1 MPLRIARSLRPTR
14 AIGIVTFALAFTTLA
29 IYLIF
34 DFYLSS
40 VGEEIVGS
48 WLQSETVAIQEGNL
62 LTTITKNQRVLM
74 SSQFVKGVVLL
85 DTSTTPPQRLIEFGS
100 SISTF
105 ESQDIEPGKI
115 KVTDSGFLDK
125 KTFYRISHRPELL
138 LIFDIHS
145 SFLVK
150 AFAGTVLLFVGFV
163 LVLFFSIKRVEGREY
178 RRREKFIKDA
188 LSELVESE
196 RSPLIIRQEFPFLA
210 EWWNAK
216 RKEIDLSRKHAV
228 ENESKIMFGEMAAR
242 VAHDIRS
249 PLNTLKVVSDS
260 TVGMPD
266 ATRLLLDRAIQRIRE
281 VASGLVDKNKALM
294 AREASAKAPSPTLIF
309 PVIHEVFEEKRLQY
323 SSEMINFRIQLL
335 PDARMIFAAIQE
347 DELKRTLSNLIDNSV
362 EAKADSV
369 FLKIFVEERN
379 VIVSVQDSGS
389 GIPNEALQKIGEKG
403 FSFGKENGSGLGIY
417 YAKEIV
423 RQWNGN
429 FKIVS
434 NEGFGTEVLI
444 SLPMAEQP
452 GCIVGEIDLS
462 SKPNLLILDDDP
474 SIHEIWKT
482 KIQARGINVAVEHFF
497 DSHSALDWARNNRK
511 KLPDCL
517 LLSDFDLY
525 GSSDSGLDVIE
536 RGGFTL
542 QNTVLITN
550 SYNSKAIQ
558 DQCLAMGVR
567 MFPKPVLSNLT

>member
-1 MPLRIARSLRPTR
+1 MS
-14 AIGIVTFALAFTTLA
+14 
-29 IYLIF
+29 F

-85 DTSTTPPQRLIEFGS
+85 DTSTSPPQRLIEFGS
-100 SISTF
+100 SIPTVAYQ
-105 ESQDIEPGKI
+105 EIDPGKLTI
-115 KVTDSGFLDK
+115 IDSGFLDK
-125 KTFYRISHRPELL
+125 KTFFRISHRPELL

-145 SFLVK
+145 TFLVK
-150 AFAGTVLLFVGFV
+150 AFAATVLLFMGFV
-163 LVLFFSIKRVEGREY
+163 LVLFLSIKRVEGREF

-196 RSPLIIRQEFPFLA
+196 RSSPVIREEFPFLA

-216 RKEIDLSRKHAV
+216 RKEIDLARKHAV
-228 ENESKIMFGEMAAR
+228 ENESKIMFGELAAR

-260 TVGMPD
+260 AVEMPD

-281 VASGLVDKNKALM
+281 VASGLMDKNKALM
-294 AREASAKAPSPTLIF
+294 AREASLKGSTSTLLF
-309 PVIHEVFEEKRLQY
+309 PVIQEVFEEKRLQY
-323 SSEMINFRIQLL
+323 ASRKIDFKIEISPRAKM
-335 PDARMIFAAIQE
+335 AFAAFQE

-362 EAKADSV
+362 EACADKVFVTLSTDDRIISISV
-369 FLKIFVEERN
+369 K
-379 VIVSVQDSGS
+379 DSGI
-389 GIPNEALQKIGEKG
+389 GIPPSAASRIGEKG

-417 YAKEIV
+417 YAKQIV
-423 RQWNGN
+423 QQWNGD
-429 FKIVS
+429 FKIAS
-434 NEGFGTEVLI
+434 SEDNGTSVLL
-444 SLPMAEQP
+444 SLPMADVP
-452 GCIVGEIDLS
+452 ACLVSDVDIS

-482 KIQARGINVAVEHFF
+482 KIQSHGLEIAVEHFF
-497 DSHSALDWARNNRK
+497 DSRSLLDWARSNK
-511 KLPDCL
+511 KGLQDCL

-525 GSSDSGLDVIE
+525 GSSDSGLDVID
-536 RGGFTL
+536 RGGFRPE
-542 QNTVLITN
+542 NTFLITN
-550 SYNSKAIQ
+550 SYNSKTIQ
-558 DQCLAMGVR
+558 DKCLAMGVKVL
-567 MFPKPVLSNLT
+567 PKPVLTLD

>member
-105 ESQDIEPGKI
+105 DSQDIEPGKI
-115 KVTDSGFLDK
+115 NVADSGFLDK

-163 LVLFFSIKRVEGREY
+163 LVLFLSIKRVEGREY

-482 KIQARGINVAVEHFF
+482 KIQAQGINVAVEHFF

-558 DQCLAMGVR
+558 GKCLSMGIR
-567 MFPKPVLSNLT
+567 MFPKPALTLI

>member
-1 MPLRIARSLRPTR
+1 MPLRVARSLRPTR
-14 AIGIVTFALAFTTLA
+14 AIGIVTFALAFTTFA

-74 SSQFVKGVVLL
+74 SSQFIKGVVLL
-85 DTSTTPPQRLIEFGS
+85 DTSKTPPQRLIEFGS
-100 SISTF
+100 SIPTLANQ
-105 ESQDIEPGKI
+105 EIAPGKL
-115 KVTDSGFLDK
+115 KVIDSGFLDK
-125 KTFYRISHRPELL
+125 KTFYRINHRPELL

-150 AFAGTVLLFVGFV
+150 AFVGTVLLFVGFV
-163 LVLFFSIKRVEGREY
+163 LVLFLSIKRVEGREY

-196 RSPLIIRQEFPFLA
+196 RSSPVIREEFPFLA

-216 RKEIDLSRKHAV
+216 RREIDLSRKHAV

-260 TVGMPD
+260 AVGLPD

-281 VASGLVDKNKALM
+281 VASGLVDMNKALM
-294 AREASAKAPSPTLIF
+294 AREASTRVPTSTLLF

-323 SSEMINFRIQLL
+323 SSNKIAFKSELS
-335 PDARMIFAAIQE
+335 PDAKMAFAAVQE

-362 EAKADSV
+362 EAHAD
-369 FLKIFVEERN
+369 E
-379 VIVSVQDSGS
+379 VSVNISIEHGRINISIKDSGN
-389 GIPNEALQKIGEKG
+389 GIPAKAFGKVGEKG

-417 YAKEIV
+417 YAKRIV
-423 RQWNGN
+423 QQWNGD
-429 FKIVS
+429 FKIMS
-434 NEGFGTEVLI
+434 NGGNGTEVLL
-444 SLPMAEQP
+444 SLPVAQVPSCM
-452 GCIVGEIDLS
+452 VGQIDIS

-474 SIHEIWKT
+474 SIHEIWKA
-482 KIQARGINVAVEHFF
+482 KIHAQGINATVEHFF
-497 DSHSALDWARNNRK
+497 DSRSALDWARSNRK

-525 GSSDSGLDVIE
+525 GSAESGLDVID
-536 RGGFTL
+536 RGGFNL
-542 QNTVLITN
+542 QNTILITN
-550 SYNSKAIQ
+550 SYNSKTIQ
-558 DQCLAMGVR
+558 DKCLAMGIRV
-567 MFPKPVLSNLT
+567 MPKPVLTVS

>member
-105 ESQDIEPGKI
+105 ESQDIEPGKV
-115 KVTDSGFLDK
+115 KVADSGFLDK

-163 LVLFFSIKRVEGREY
+163 LVLFLSIKRVEGREY

-260 TVGMPD
+260 TAGMPD

-323 SSEMINFRIQLL
+323 SSEKINFRIQLL
-335 PDARMIFAAIQE
+335 PDAKMVFAAIQE

-369 FLKIFVEERN
+369 FLKIFVEKRN
-379 VIVSVQDSGS
+379 VFVSVQDSGS
-389 GIPNEALQKIGEKG
+389 GISNEALQKIGEKG
-403 FSFGKENGSGLGIY
+403 FSLGKENGSGLGIY

-423 RQWNGN
+423 RQWNGD

-482 KIQARGINVAVEHFF
+482 RIQAQRINVAVEHFF
-497 DSHSALDWARNNRK
+497 DSHSALDWARNNKK

-525 GSSDSGLDVIE
+525 GSSDSGLDVID

-558 DQCLAMGVR
+558 EKCLSMGIR
-567 MFPKPVLSNLT
+567 MFPKPALTLI

>member
-1 MPLRIARSLRPTR
+1 MPLRVARSLRPTR

-74 SSQFVKGVVLL
+74 SSQFVKGVVLI

-100 SISTF
+100 PIPSF
-105 ESQDIEPGKI
+105 EAQEIESGKV
-115 KVTDSGFLDK
+115 KVVDSGFLDK
-125 KTFYRISHRPELL
+125 KTVYRINHRPELL

-150 AFAGTVLLFVGFV
+150 AFIGTVLLFVGFV
-163 LVLFFSIKRVEGREY
+163 LVLFLSIKRVEGREY

-196 RSPLIIRQEFPFLA
+196 RSPLVIRQQFPFLA

-216 RKEIDLSRKHAV
+216 RKEIALARKHAV

-260 TVGMPD
+260 AVGMPD
-266 ATRLLLDRAIQRIRE
+266 ASRLLLDRAIQRIRE

-294 AREASAKAPSPTLIF
+294 AREASAKAPTATLLF
-309 PVIHEVFEEKRLQY
+309 PVVHEVFEEKRLQY
-323 SSEMINFRIQLL
+323 SPNKVSFKIEIS
-335 PDARMIFAAIQE
+335 PDAKMIFAAIQE

-362 EAKADSV
+362 EASADAV
-369 FLKIFVEERN
+369 FLKLFVEQRN
-379 VIVSVQDSGS
+379 IIISIRDSGN
-389 GIPNEALQKIGEKG
+389 GIPAETFHKIGEKG
-403 FSFGKENGSGLGIY
+403 FSFRKENGSGLGIF

-429 FKIVS
+429 FKIAS
-434 NEGFGTEVLI
+434 NEGHGTEVFV
-444 SLPMAEQP
+444 SLPIADLP
-452 GCIVGEIDLS
+452 GCMVGQIDLS
-462 SKPNLLILDDDP
+462 SMPNLLILDDDP

-482 KIQARGINVAVEHFF
+482 KILSQGINVSVEHFF

-525 GSSDSGLDVIE
+525 GSSDSGLDVID

-558 DQCLAMGVR
+558 DKCLAMGIR
-567 MFPKPVLSNLT
+567 MFPKPVLTIS